1 MPRAALAI
9 RRERKP
15 PKMIKF
21 TACLGFMSFM
31 ALAPVLHAQPAM
43 NLEANQARSVA
54 TLPLRNLLIEVRQIS
69 ASETADSQ
77 RQLRGEVQ
85 LGSNA
90 ASAQLGI
97 QGNSRQRSDS
107 VNSQQ
112 QVLVLNGRSARI
124 GLRNSAPFWLVQ
136 TVFHNGAMVVVPG
149 GVVLEAGT
157 GFNALPRWDG
167 QGSVELTVSAAQSQG
182 RDANQTTSTSAVL
195 MVDLGDWVTVAQSDQ
210 QSMGTATRGFGVNN
224 SRQTQSTQV
233 QVRVTVR

>member
-1 MPRAALAI
+1 
-9 RRERKP
+9 
-15 PKMIKF
+15 MIKF
-21 TACLGFMSFM
+21 ATCLGFLYFM

-43 NLEANQARSVA
+43 YLEANQALSVA

-69 ASETADSQ
+69 TSETADSQ
-77 RQLRGEVQ
+77 RQLHGEAQ

-97 QGNSRQRSDS
+97 QGNSKQRSDS

-124 GLRNSAPFWLVQ
+124 GLRNSVPFWLVQ
-136 TVFHNGAMVVVPG
+136 TVFHNGAMVVVPS
-149 GVVLEAGT
+149 GVMLEAGT
-157 GFNALPRWDG
+157 GFNALPRWEG
-167 QGSVELTVSAAQSQG
+167 QESVELTVSVVQSQG

-210 QSMGTATRGFGVNN
+210 QSMGTATRAFGVNN